1 MKKKNEE
8 FKPVGK
14 WVAIK
19 TDLGGQKTN
28 DAGIIYTDKPVGR
41 YVKSTVVSVGA
52 GITEDIQ
59 AGDTV
64 YWDSKEFT
72 GNEYQ
77 GMHIINE
84 KWIALVER

>member
-1 MKKKNEE
+1 MKQKDQ

-14 WVAIK
+14 WVAIT
-19 TDLGGQKTN
+19 TDLGGQKTT
-28 DAGIIYTDKPVGR
+28 DAGIIYTEKATGR
-41 YVKSTVVSVGA
+41 YVKSTVVSVGN

-59 AGDTV
+59 PGDTI

-77 GMHIINE
+77 WMHVIHE
-84 KWIALVER
+84 KWIAVVER